1 MYRRIADPMDS
12 DELKEKI
19 GIKDDGTY
27 RVNPDTGVVEKHGW
41 FGWSETDTKIEAESG
56 NVENRGWFGWNRT
69 DTRIDPD
76 SGVVQ
81 QETWFGHADTDKRI
95 DPDTGSIQDRGWFGW
110 NDTDE
115 RIDPETGNH
124 QKQGWFGWDDS
135 GASPTTPK
143 NAEDKEDQSNINQSY
158 SVRGASANVGSHPS
172 KSKGSGKSAL
182 ILVFGV
188 SIFIALHMALQGLDG
203 SSRPSENIVR
213 QLFRTIASSNPRV
226 RKVVYYKS
234 FVASGGQY
242 EMGIPAGTKVFP
254 VMVCFNTEQYP
265 LGLDPFNRNIDLDLQ
280 RAFRDFLLVLP
291 TPDDIKPACEPDNSS
306 WRWLYVDSSS
316 RWNIVSD
323 PRGGV

>member
-1 MYRRIADPMDS
+1 MYGRVIVSMDS

-27 RVNPDTGVVEKHGW
+27 RVNPDTGVVEKEGW
-41 FGWSETDTKIEAESG
+41 FGWSETDTKIDHETG
-56 NVENRGWFGWNRT
+56 NVEDRGWFGWNRT

-81 QETWFGHADTDKRI
+81 KETWFGHTDTDKRI

-110 NDTDE
+110 NDSGE

-124 QKQGWFGWDDS
+124 QKQGWFGWHNNGS
-135 GASPTTPK
+135 SPATSK
-143 NAEDKEDQSNINQSY
+143 NAEDTENQSYINQSY
-158 SVRGASANVGSHPS
+158 SVRGASAYGGSHPS
-172 KSKGSGKSAL
+172 RSKESRRVAM
-182 ILVFGV
+182 ILVFGI
-188 SIFIALHMALQGLDG
+188 SIFTALHIALQGKES
-203 SSRPSENIVR
+203 SSRPSEYIVK
-213 QLFRTIASSNPRV
+213 QLFRTRASSNPRV
-226 RKVVYYKS
+226 RRVVYYKS
-234 FVASGGQY
+234 FAASGGKY
-242 EMGIPAGTKVFP
+242 EMGIPAGTRVFP

-265 LGLDPFNRNIDLDLQ
+265 MGSDPFNRNIDLDLL
-280 RAFRDFLLVLP
+280 RVFRDLLLVLP